1 MKILITGNLG
11 YVGPSVTRQL
21 RSAFPDADLVG
32 LDTGYFSHCLTA
44 PGAPPEAQ
52 LNAQYYV
59 DIRSIRSE
67 LLENVDTIVH
77 LAAISTHPVEKAYE
91 DLILDINYHAG
102 MRLARLAKS
111 AGVRSFVFASSCSA
125 YGAADDRAR
134 REDSQLRP
142 STVYAR
148 SKVLTESGLRKLA
161 DAKFRVTCLRFATA
175 CGMSDRLRLDL
186 VLNDFVASAVATGRI
201 IMLSDGSPWRP
212 LIDVHDMARAVEWA
226 VGRDSHN
233 GGHFIVVNA
242 GSEEW
247 NYRLRQ
253 LAEAVANVIPGTEVL
268 INYAAPPDKHSYRVD
283 FSLFRRLAPRHQPQ
297 ADLQGTIE
305 SLRNGLAQM
314 YFDDANFRHSALIR
328 LEVLTDL
335 QRRHLLSPTLQW
347 LHRLPASPVASV
359 DTRPRGEEEPV
370 PIQATTARRVGV

>member
-1 MKILITGNLG
+1 VKILITGNLG

-21 RSAFPDADLVG
+21 RSAFAEADLVG

-59 DIRSIRSE
+59 DIRSVGPE

-77 LAAISTHPVEKAYE
+77 LAAISTHPMEKDYG
-91 DLILDINYHAG
+91 DLTLDINCDAG
-102 MRLARLAKS
+102 IRLARLAKR
-111 AGVRSFVFASSCSA
+111 AGVRSFVFASSCSV
-125 YGAADDRAR
+125 YGVSENRPR
-134 REDSQLRP
+134 TENSPLRP
-142 STVYAR
+142 STIYAR
-148 SKVLTESGLRKLA
+148 SKALTESGLRDLA
-161 DAKFRVTCLRFATA
+161 DENFRVSCLRFATA

-201 IMLSDGSPWRP
+201 IMMSNGSPWRP
-212 LIDVHDMARAVEWA
+212 LIDVRDMARAVEWA
-226 VGRDSHN
+226 VERDSHQ
-233 GGHFIVVNA
+233 GGHFVVVNV

-253 LAEAVANVIPGTEVL
+253 LAEAVASVIPATEVL
-268 INYAAPPDKHSYRVD
+268 INHAAPPDRQSHRID
-283 FSLFRRLAPRHQPQ
+283 FSLFRRLAPSYQPQ

-314 YFDDANFRHSALIR
+314 YFDDANFRHSQWIR
-328 LEVLTDL
+328 LEVLKDL
-335 QRRHLLSPTLQW
+335 QRRHLLSPTLEW
-347 LHRLPASPVASV
+347 LHRRAVSPIASV
-359 DTRPRGEEEPV
+359 GKQRRGEEETV
-370 PIQATTARRVGV
+370 PMKVSTA